1 MTTLL
6 KPDSFKVAIGNIKTN
21 IFGMAFINTVTRDN
35 VIKSA
40 ILSEIFLNSSKLF
53 KTPVEIN
60 RRLNTMRGA
69 VYNAGVCRKG
79 DALCLT
85 VTIETLKSVTENEAR
100 SFLDDIVFKPLVC
113 EKAFDSKV
121 FNKAA
126 DTVRRRILSYK
137 DDKKT
142 YAAQRCLEE
151 MFDFSGYGVPDYGYI
166 EDIDNVNEE
175 TLYRYYEGLISAKNI
190 DKGIVGE
197 KVNEKSPVCRKLKE
211 VTENTGAV
219 QGRLCMGFS
228 AEGCDEISL
237 SVLNEIIGGNA
248 GSKLFNEVR
257 ERENLCYYVNSAMH
271 RFKNIIIVQAGIEK
285 DARDKT
291 EELIEKAI
299 EKLKDDI
306 TQDDVDKAKA
316 AVKNI
321 YLHKADDPY
330 GKVDEMIDKALYG
343 NDLIIDNRI
352 KRLDGI
358 GMGDVLEALDSLV
371 LKTKY
376 FLG

>member
-6 KPDSFKVAIGNIKTN
+6 KPESFNVAIGNIKTN

-35 VIKSA
+35 VIRSA

-60 RRLNTMRGA
+60 RRLNRMRGA

-79 DALCLT
+79 DSLCLT
-85 VTIETLKSVTENEAR
+85 VTLETLKSVTENEAR
-100 SFLDDIVFKPLVC
+100 AFLDDIIFKPLVDGD
-113 EKAFDSKV
+113 AFETNI

-126 DTVRRRILSYK
+126 DTVRKRILSYK
-137 DDKKT
+137 DDKKI

-151 MFDFSGYGVPDYGYI
+151 MFDHKGYGIPDDGYI
-166 EDIDNVNEE
+166 EDIDKVDAEG
-175 TLYRYYEGLISAKNI
+175 LYRYYGKLISSVNI

-197 KVNEKSPVCRKLKE
+197 KPFERASVCSDIKDIA
-211 VTENTGAV
+211 ENMGAA
-219 QGRLCMGFS
+219 QGRLCMGYC
-228 AEGCDEISL
+228 AEEADETAL
-237 SVLNEIIGGNA
+237 FVLNEIIGGNA

-257 ERENLCYYVNSAMH
+257 EKENLCYYVNSSVH
-271 RFKNIIIVQAGIEK
+271 RFKNIIIVQAGIDK
-285 DARDKT
+285 KARDKT
-291 EELIEKAI
+291 EAIIESSIEELKKGITKE
-299 EKLKDDI
+299 DI
-306 TQDDVDKAKA
+306 DKAKT

-330 GKVDEMIDKALYG
+330 GRVDEMLDIALYG
-343 NDLIIDNRI
+343 KNMAIDNRI
-352 KRLDGI
+352 QMLESVD
-358 GMGDVLEALDSLV
+358 MEDVLKALDSLE